1 MVVGTATMTGIFE
14 ILLPFIA
21 ALGSGAIAFII
32 TQARMQVVLARER
45 EALIETRA
53 VLAQHLKAAEERS
66 KAVEAEA
73 RRRALD
79 EFLSDVRVEER
90 HYLRQ
95 STSPDRRRKCLVIQE
110 RIYFRNI
117 PLSSWIEHELP
128 FEEGTDLEGLIR
140 SGSVFS
146 NARLASAGPEPDSP
160 PLLAEPH
167 PVGIRQKAR

>member
-1 MVVGTATMTGIFE
+1 MVEGTAIMIGVFE
-14 ILLPFIA
+14 ILLPVIA
-21 ALGSGAIAFII
+21 ALGSGVIAFII

-128 FEEGTDLEGLIR
+128 FEEGTDIEGLIR
-140 SGSVFS
+140 SGSVFT
-146 NARLASAGPEPDSP
+146 NPRLSSPNPDPEPR
-160 PLLAEPH
+160 PLLAEPR
-167 PVGIRQKAR
+167 PVGIRPKAR

>member
-1 MVVGTATMTGIFE
+1 MIGVLE
-14 ILLPFIA
+14 ILLPFVA
-21 ALGSGAIAFII
+21 ALGSGIIVFLI
-32 TQARMQVVLARER
+32 TQARMQVALARER
-45 EALIETRA
+45 EALTETRA
-53 VLAQHLKAAEERS
+53 VLAQQMKAAEERT
-66 KAVEAEA
+66 KAAEAEA

-128 FEEGTDLEGLIR
+128 FEEGTDIEGLIR

-146 NARLASAGPEPDSP
+146 SARLRSPHPDP
-160 PLLAEPH
+160 QPRPLLAEPY
-167 PVGIRQKAR
+167 PVGGRQKIR